1 MTRASSPKRVVRRA
15 MIAILAV
22 AASMTTTSRVAL
34 AQTPNGGALRGQVI
48 DHKDGAGVF
57 GAEVWLVPSGQRIL
71 TDSLGG
77 FLFAGLAPG
86 GYIIQIRHIGFR
98 VTRDTVSVSA
108 DHETVRTYSL
118 NSEAAALDTVRTVA
132 KQRSYVSPRLRA
144 FEERRLS
151 GQGGHFI
158 SDSVF
163 HRNEN
168 TTMANLI
175 ESRMP
180 GLTAVEGKTLA
191 STRKRCPGLAFQ
203 GHCKGMGCYVT
214 IYVDGTL
221 YYTPPPP
228 LSSGASMPPPDF
240 SRAFSTSDFSGAEFY
255 ADGASAPAGMHS
267 NDQGCGTLWLWT
279 RER

>member
-1 MTRASSPKRVVRRA
+1 
-15 MIAILAV
+15 MIAIVAV
-22 AASMTTTSRVAL
+22 AASSATTSRVAL

-57 GAEVWLVPSGQRIL
+57 GAEVWLVPSGSRL
-71 TDSLGG
+71 MTDSAGG

-118 NSEAAALDTVRTVA
+118 NAEATALDTVRTVA
-132 KQRSYVSPRLRA
+132 KQRSYISPRLQA

-163 HRNEN
+163 RRNEN

-180 GLTAVEGKTLA
+180 GLTAIGGKTLA
-191 STRKRCPGLAFQ
+191 STRKRCAGLAFHGQ
-203 GHCKGMGCYVT
+203 CKGMGCYVT

-240 SRAFSTSDFSGAEFY
+240 SRAFNASDFSGAEFY